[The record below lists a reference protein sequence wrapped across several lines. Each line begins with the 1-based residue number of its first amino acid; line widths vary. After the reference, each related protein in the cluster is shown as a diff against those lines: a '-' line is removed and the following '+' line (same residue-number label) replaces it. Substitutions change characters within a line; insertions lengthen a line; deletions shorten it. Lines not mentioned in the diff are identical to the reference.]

1 MAAILFILLFLSIS
15 ATGVLAYLELPLQWW
30 VVPALSVFSILVTFA
45 IWRVL
50 ILPRNIVRNGLYLI
64 AAQDFSSRLRK
75 VNEPESDR
83 IVRLFNDMIERLHN
97 ERLQNLE
104 RESFLHL
111 LVEASPMGVAIA
123 DFDGK
128 LALVNSSFRKIAGL
142 PEDLDLIGL
151 RIDELPSEIAEEMSS
166 VPLGRTGVI
175 SSGDM
180 KRYRL
185 YHNSF
190 IQTGFPREFF
200 MLEDIS
206 TEVRHA
212 ERMAYEKVIR
222 TISHEVNNTMGGVRS
237 LLDMLLDFS
246 HDSDLRDVIAS
257 CDTRCGRMCEF
268 VDSYADVVRVPDPV
282 MNEGNLNKELKEM
295 LPFLRMSYGSA
306 EITFEMGD
314 GDMRANYDSGMIQQ
328 VMVNVVKNA
337 VESMKDGK
345 GRVVISTRRDAHGVT
360 VDIANDGAPIPPEVA
375 SNLFHPFFTTKSSGR
390 GLGLT
395 LVSEI
400 LARHESR
407 FSLRTLSDGLTHFRM
422 TF

>member
-1 MAAILFILLFLSIS
+1 MAVILFILLFLSIG
-15 ATGVLAYLELPLQWW
+15 ATIVLPYLPFETPLWLI
-30 VVPALSVFSILVTFA
+30 PAISVFSLGVAVI
-45 IWRVL
+45 IWRSV

-64 AAQDFSSRLRK
+64 AAQDFGSRLRK

-83 IVRLFNDMIERLHN
+83 IVRLFNDMIDRLHN

-123 DFDGK
+123 DFDGH
-128 LALVNSSFRKIAGL
+128 LALVNPSFRKIAGL
-142 PEDLDLIGL
+142 PDDLDLSGMSV
-151 RIDELPSEIAEEMSS
+151 DELPSDIAEFMST
-166 VPLGRTGVI
+166 VPLGKTEVI
-175 SSGDM
+175 GSGDM

-190 IQTGFPREFF
+190 IQIGFPREFF

-206 TEVRHA
+206 AEVRHA

-237 LLDMLLDFS
+237 LLDMLLDIS
-246 HDSDLRDVIAS
+246 TDSDLRDVITS
-257 CDTRCGRMCEF
+257 CDNRCGRMCEF
-268 VDSYADVVRVPDPV
+268 VESYADVVRVPDPV
-282 MNEGNLNKELKEM
+282 IAEGNLNREMREM
-295 LPFLRMSYGSA
+295 LPFLKMSYGSA
-306 EITFEMGD
+306 DIVFEMGD
-314 GDMRANYDSGMIQQ
+314 GDMTARYDSGMIQQ
-328 VMVNVVKNA
+328 VVVNVVKNA
-337 VESMKDGK
+337 VESMKE
-345 GRVVISTRRDAHGVT
+345 GRGHIVISTHRDSRGVT
-360 VDIANDGAPIPPEVA
+360 VDIANDGAPISPDVA
-375 SNLFHPFFTTKSSGR
+375 ANLFHPFFTTKTTGR

-400 LARHESR
+400 LTRHEVR